1 MQDFKPWIQ
10 VRFLSWE
17 QQMLWH
23 QLKVKKNACYN
34 LGICPALSSCNNTQD
49 ICRHISKTVY
59 NKNISTKQYFSY
71 RKNSKEKT
79 DFIVKI
85 WAHPRQV
92 TGQIF
97 LHGKVTEFY
106 YAELKRNNNRIQ
118 IILGESLSCN
128 NTICKG
134 RAFWGEWSLNDHKV
148 FWRKWKNA
156 QKMCFTI
163 FVECFPGFFLSLS

>member
-1 MQDFKPWIQ
+1 MNSDTAFVLKAAD
-10 VRFLSWE
+10 VMASGKSE
-17 QQMLWH
+17 KMLAN
-23 QLKVKKNACYN
+23 VA
-34 LGICPALSSCNNTQD
+34 ICPALSSCNNTQD

-59 NKNISTKQYFSY
+59 NKNISTEQYFSY

-92 TGQIF
+92 ITGSF

-106 YAELKRNNNRIQ
+106 YAELTRNNNRNQ
-118 IILGESLSCN
+118 IILGESLCCN

-134 RAFWGEWSLNDHKV
+134 RAF
-148 FWRKWKNA
+148 
-156 QKMCFTI
+156 
-163 FVECFPGFFLSLS
+163 

>member
-1 MQDFKPWIQ
+1 MNSGTVFVLRAADVMASVK
-10 VRFLSWE
+10 SKK
-17 QQMLWH
+17 MLAN
-23 QLKVKKNACYN
+23 V
-34 LGICPALSSCNNTQD
+34 GICPALSSCNNTQD

-97 LHGKVTEFY
+97 CMGKLQNFIMQSSKEITIEFR
-106 YAELKRNNNRIQ
+106 L
-118 IILGESLSCN
+118 
-128 NTICKG
+128 
-134 RAFWGEWSLNDHKV
+134 FWANL
-148 FWRKWKNA
+148 
-156 QKMCFTI
+156 
-163 FVECFPGFFLSLS
+163 